1 MVDNPDCETQRL
13 GTVLWSVETLA
24 SLVDPRG
31 EVSPPRILVVPSIPL
46 VPIVTPRVVLQ
57 LQSSKRRCSVATS
70 SNATN
75 KISAD
80 ASFKDAYVEIN
91 RVQNNQGTAKILAF
105 KVASCKRVP
114 ESERRR
120 GEKKVCV
127 SVCVCVIH

>member
-46 VPIVTPRVVLQ
+46 GPIVTPRVVSQ
-57 LQSSKRRCSVATS
+57 LQSSKRRCFVGTF
-70 SNATN
+70 SNAT
-75 KISAD
+75 KRLFAD
-80 ASFKDAYVEIN
+80 ASFKDAYAATN
-91 RVQNNQGTAKILAF
+91 RVQNNRVAAKILAF
-105 KVASCKRVP
+105 KVASCNRVP
-114 ESERRR
+114 KSERRR

-127 SVCVCVIH
+127 CVCDS